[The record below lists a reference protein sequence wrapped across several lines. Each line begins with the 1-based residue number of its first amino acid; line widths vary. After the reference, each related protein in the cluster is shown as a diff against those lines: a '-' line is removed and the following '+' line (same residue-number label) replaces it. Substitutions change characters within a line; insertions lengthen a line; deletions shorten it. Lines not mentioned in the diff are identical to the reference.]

1 MIRSH
6 LFKIKNFKK
15 YFFRMTE
22 TEKWNRL
29 KNQLQTMKFAEVEQ
43 NQLRIGFQW
52 LISDSVMTH
61 TVWLINPKSGSLN
74 LFHFQMGLFVFYFL
88 VLMWQNI
95 PKVQIWIMSILI
107 HFIAPTIWPIGIH
120 FCHHTRPMTKRLIF
134 RPPWPTSL
142 KKW

>member
-43 NQLRIGFQW
+43 NQLRIGFQ
-52 LISDSVMTH
+52 ISNDSF
-61 TVWLINPKSGSLN
+61 LN
-74 LFHFQMGLFVFYFL
+74 Q
-88 VLMWQNI
+88 
-95 PKVQIWIMSILI
+95 
-107 HFIAPTIWPIGIH
+107 
-120 FCHHTRPMTKRLIF
+120 
-134 RPPWPTSL
+134 
-142 KKW
+142 